1 MKWIN
6 ELTCP
11 RYISP
16 ELIILHSNNDT
27 DFLAP
32 LRIDRMFE
40 EIYFSKHLE
49 YNGWTKI
56 TKRV

>member
-40 EIYFSKHLE
+40 EIYFSKH
-49 YNGWTKI
+49 
-56 TKRV
+56 

>member
-16 ELIILHSNNDT
+16 ELIIFHSNNDI

-40 EIYFSKHLE
+40 EIYFSK
-49 YNGWTKI
+49 
-56 TKRV
+56 R